1 MDPRGGLSLP
11 IDGPELCKLRLFC
24 AVAELGTLTRAAAAL
39 DSDAS
44 AISRQ
49 IGALERRWGS
59 RLFHRTGRGLE
70 LTEFG
75 ARLLPEAQALL
86 LQAQALDRRAR
97 DSRVLL
103 TGDVRLAV
111 QPSLSR
117 RLVPGLLKALRER
130 HPAIGLAVYEG
141 SSGQLQEWHRSGY
154 VDIAATYRYDVR
166 ETGQLPPPG
175 VTDAFLVGRA
185 GDPLFDGGPIAFKRL
200 GQLPMILGTAPNAL
214 LAAVQQAARRQSVL
228 LDVVLEANTVH
239 LQLDAVSEG
248 FGYAVTAGD
257 LVPSLRERSLA
268 SARIVQPA
276 IECRIALAVTSER
289 PASRAVREVARTL
302 QEIAEACGREVP

>member
-1 MDPRGGLSLP
+1 MAL
-11 IDGPELCKLRLFC
+11 DGPDLCKLSLFC
-24 AVAELGTLTRAAAAL
+24 AVAELGSLTKAAAAL
-39 DSDAS
+39 NSDAS

-70 LTEFG
+70 LTEYG
-75 ARLLPEAQALL
+75 ARLLPEAQGVL
-86 LQAQALDRRAR
+86 LQAHQLDQRAR
-97 DSRVLL
+97 DSRVLV

-111 QPSLSR
+111 QASLAR
-117 RLVPGLLKALRER
+117 RVIPGLLSDLRER
-130 HPAIGLAVYEG
+130 HPGIRLAVYEG

-154 VDIAATYRYDVR
+154 VDIAATYRYDTRDAGPVPLS
-166 ETGQLPPPG
+166 GA
-175 VTDAFLVGRA
+175 TDAFLVGRA
-185 GDPLFDGGPIAFKRL
+185 GDHVLESGPVPFKVL

-214 LAAVQQAARRQSVL
+214 LSVVQQTARRQSVP

-239 LQLDAVSEG
+239 LQLDAVSQG

-257 LVPSLRERSLA
+257 LVPDLRERSLA
-268 SARIVQPA
+268 SARIVDPA
-276 IECRIALAVTSER
+276 IECRISLAVTSER

-302 QEIAEACGREVP
+302 RVIAEGSGAGAS